1 MCVGLWVCVCE
12 YVYMYMCIYA
22 CIVIKTCGKI
32 LSTDTTDSEYL
43 EQAQTLRNPAIEI
56 MATCFSYVF

>member
-1 MCVGLWVCVCE
+1 MCVGVWVCVYE

-32 LSTDTTDSEYL
+32 LSTDTTGSEYL
-43 EQAQTLRNPAIEI
+43 E
-56 MATCFSYVF
+56 